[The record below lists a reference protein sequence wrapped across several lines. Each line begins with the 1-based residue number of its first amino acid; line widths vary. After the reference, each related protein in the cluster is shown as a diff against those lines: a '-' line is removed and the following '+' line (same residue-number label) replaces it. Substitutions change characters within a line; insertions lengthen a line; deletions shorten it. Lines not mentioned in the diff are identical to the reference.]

1 MIARKSKTRSADFL
15 PPYSEEAERGILGS
29 LLLDAPRV
37 SAMCTAAEV
46 AADWFYVPAH
56 QKLFA
61 VLSAMRPERIDLL
74 TLGEELKVRGLLEQ
88 VGGHYFLE
96 RLVDATPTAAHT
108 GYYLEILADQ
118 KRRRLLM
125 RAAQQTL
132 TDLAAA
138 VPLNVL
144 LDQQAEIQR
153 QLTTQTAADFRA
165 TDAARMVDQ
174 NPPAVDPILGEL
186 FDRGDKVPIIG
197 SSKARKSFF
206 ALQLA
211 LCLASG
217 RGELLRWKLPQPRRV
232 LILQF
237 EVKEAHYH
245 RRVHHLAQA
254 LNITA
259 ADLGD
264 RLAVASLRGH
274 ECPPSLMLSLARRH
288 RAEVIIID
296 PLYKLATGDEN
307 LAADMKPLLAFFDR
321 LAEETGAAVLYV
333 HHNPKGTAGD
343 REARDRGA
351 GSGVIARDFDAC
363 IYLTEHRDHA
373 PDAEWLVVETLLR
386 NYAPQSPFVIGWEEG
401 RFEVVNQAEPVVKTS
416 ANRKTNGRLAASPA
430 DEVVLQVVAE
440 QCKPWMLLVAELRE
454 RGFTKQGA
462 EEARERLLAANKL
475 AEFSPHAFPRKVF
488 LGLPDRIAIFKKEWR
503 NPSLEA
509 LK

>member
-1 MIARKSKTRSADFL
+1 MRSRQAIQPSADRL
-15 PPYSEEAERGILGS
+15 PPYSEEAERGVLGS

-37 SAMCTAAEV
+37 SALCTAAEV

-56 QKLFA
+56 QRLFA

-74 TLGEELKVRGLLEQ
+74 TIGEELKARGVLEPI
-88 VGGHYFLE
+88 GGHSFLE
-96 RLVDATPTAAHT
+96 RLVDATPTPAHAQ
-108 GYYLEILADQ
+108 YYLGLLADQ
-118 KRRRLLM
+118 YRRRLLM
-125 RAAQQTL
+125 QAAYQTL
-132 TDLAAA
+132 ADVAGAT
-138 VPLNVL
+138 PLEAIL
-144 LDQQAEIQR
+144 EQQAELQR
-153 QLTTQTAADFRA
+153 RLSAQTAAGTRA
-165 TDAARMVDQ
+165 VDAAHMVQSD
-174 NPPAVDPILGEL
+174 PPAVDPILGEL

-217 RGELLRWKLPQPRRV
+217 RGEFLRWKLPRPRRV

-254 LNITA
+254 LQLTA
-259 ADLGD
+259 NDLGD

-274 ECPPSLMLSLARRH
+274 ECPPALMLTLARRH
-288 RAEVIIID
+288 RAEVIIMD

-307 LAADMKPLLAFFDR
+307 LAADMKPLLAFFDQ
-321 LAEETGAAVLYV
+321 LAEEIGAAVLYV

-386 NYAPQSPFVIGWEEG
+386 NYAPQTPFVIGWEEG
-401 RFEVVNQAEPVVKTS
+401 RFAVVDQVEPVVKTS
-416 ANRKTNGRLAASPA
+416 ANRNTSGRLAAVPA

-440 QCKPWMLLVAELRE
+440 QCKPWMLLLGELRE
-454 RGFTKQGA
+454 RGFTKDGA
-462 EEARERLLAANKL
+462 EQARERLLAANKL
-475 AEFSPHAFPRKVF
+475 AQFSPRCFPRKIF
-488 LGLPDRIAIFKKEWR
+488 LGLPARIATLKKEWH

-509 LK
+509 LP